1 MRPIVELPEKISLDE
16 RWKIKR
22 RAEFAILKLR
32 RGRAEHADSVKYNE
46 IKPPSLALKY
56 WQSLKSKAQ
65 IIVK

>member
-32 RGRAEHADSVKYNE
+32 RGRVEHADSVKYNE

-56 WQSLKSKAQ
+56 W
-65 IIVK
+65 